1 MLKKFQVQKFL
12 LTVWSIL
19 WSKGYSVPLLT
30 PVIPTPFWP
39 KLEVIQAQL
48 KEKMTIK
55 KLERNKETELE
66 HIRTKED
73 MNLQIPSFTG
83 NSE

>member
-1 MLKKFQVQKFL
+1 M
-12 LTVWSIL
+12 
-19 WSKGYSVPLLT
+19 
-30 PVIPTPFWP
+30 FWP

-55 KLERNKETELE
+55 KLERNKETGLE

>member
-1 MLKKFQVQKFL
+1 M
-12 LTVWSIL
+12 
-19 WSKGYSVPLLT
+19 
-30 PVIPTPFWP
+30 FWP

-55 KLERNKETELE
+55 KLERNKETDLE
-66 HIRTKED
+66 HMRSKED
-73 MNLQIPSFTG
+73 MSPKIPLFIG

>member
-1 MLKKFQVQKFL
+1 M
-12 LTVWSIL
+12 

-30 PVIPTPFWP
+30 PVIPAPFWP